1 MSTKKRYTATFYLPK
16 GGKQAWTDIMQA
28 NVKVSDAV
36 YENQPIVMA
45 TARFKNGL
53 WVAGGVYKSATPDE
67 YNVKFFNA
75 FDINGTLITQPYQ
88 PIDVSDHED
97 FHHSGIIFVLNDDA
111 PEDYLLKIVER

>member
-1 MSTKKRYTATFYLPK
+1 MSIKKSHTATFYLPK

-45 TARFKNGL
+45 TARFKNGI
-53 WVAGGVYKSATPDE
+53 WVAGGVLKSATPEE
-67 YNVKFFNA
+67 YNIKFFNT
-75 FDINGTLITQPYQ
+75 FDANGSLITEPYQ

-97 FHHSGIIFVLNDDA
+97 FLHAGFIFNLNDD
-111 PEDYLLKIVER
+111 ESEEYHLKIVER